1 MKKTPSRVSIIFG
14 TRPEAIKLCP
24 LVLAMRDHRE
34 LTPHVCVTGQH
45 REMLDQ
51 VLDVFGVEPDAD
63 LNLMRP
69 NQTLAGLTSRAIAA
83 IDEYLQ
89 ASQPD
94 MVIVQGDTTTV
105 FCAALCA
112 FYRNIPVGHVEAGLR
127 TFNKWSPFP
136 EEINRVL
143 STRVADLHFAPT
155 PTARQNLL
163 REAVPADNIFVT
175 GNTVVDALL
184 YAVERVRGNPPVV
197 AGLPDF
203 LQPDSDQKEN
213 ERLPMVLITGHRR
226 ENFGQGFENICRA
239 ISRLADR
246 FPHTHF
252 VYPVHLNPNVREPVN
267 RLLGTDSATSSSK
280 TGGKHNIH
288 LIDPLGYLSFVA
300 MMDRATLLLTD
311 SGGVQE
317 EAPSLGKPVL
327 VMRDTTERPEAVDM
341 GTVKLVGTDAEAI
354 VDNVTRLLT
363 DKKAYAA
370 MANAVNPYGDGKAC
384 ARILAAIGDFGAE
397 PEECK

>member
-1 MKKTPSRVSIIFG
+1 MTVKKSPSRVSIIFG

-69 NQTLAGLTSRAIAA
+69 NQTLAGLTSRATAA

-112 FYRNIPVGHVEAGLR
+112 FYRNIPVSHVEAGLR
-127 TFNKWSPFP
+127 TFNKRSPFP

-143 STRVADLHFAPT
+143 STRLADLHFAPT
-155 PTARQNLL
+155 ETARQNLL
-163 REAVPADNIFVT
+163 REEVPTENIFVT
-175 GNTVVDALL
+175 GNTVIDALL
-184 YAVERVRGNPPVV
+184 FAVERVRANPPGVD
-197 AGLPDF
+197 GLADF
-203 LQPDSDQKEN
+203 LQPDSAQKES
-213 ERLPMVLITGHRR
+213 ERPPMVLITGHRR
-226 ENFGQGFENICRA
+226 ENFGDGFENICRA
-239 ISRLADR
+239 IVRLAER
-246 FPHTHF
+246 FPDTHF

-267 RLLGTDSATSSSK
+267 RLLGTDLAG
-280 TGGKHNIH
+280 GGKNNIH
-288 LIDPLGYLSFVA
+288 LIEPLGYLPFVA
-300 MMDRATLLLTD
+300 MMDRATLVLTD

-327 VMRDTTERPEAVDM
+327 VMRDTTERPEAVEM
-341 GTVKLVGTDAEAI
+341 GTVKLVGTNVEAI
-354 VDNVTRLLT
+354 VDNVTTLLT
-363 DKKAYAA
+363 DEKAYAT
-370 MANAVNPYGDGKAC
+370 MANAVNPYGDGKATG
-384 ARILAAIGDFGAE
+384 RILAALEKGRKLTND
-397 PEECK
+397 